1 MGILTLFRRNRILI
15 FGIVATLALA
25 LSAVFA
31 FDFRTGEILAFLW
44 QCVLLIVA
52 IIACAGLLFGLLL
65 LLRRL
70 FGQVG

>member
-1 MGILTLFRRNRILI
+1 MGMLRWLRGNRILV

-70 FGQVG
+70 LGR